1 MEKKLKSTDYKK
13 RLLKSA
19 EFYKKRIDK
28 LKKEKKE
35 ENENLLIALKNINS
49 LRHEEAEEFQ
59 KEIQKLYN
67 LIGVMKTGRIKYE
80 REVEGLTEKPT
91 KNGGYLEMQ
100 KISGVIFINELE
112 QVEVRKDHVILI
124 TKSQREIWLS
134 SEYDFLDQLFL

>member
-1 MEKKLKSTDYKK
+1 MEKKLKSIDYKK

-100 KISGVIFINELE
+100 KISGVIFINEL
-112 QVEVRKDHVILI
+112 QQIEVRKDHVLLI
-124 TKSQREIWLS
+124 TKSNREIWLS
-134 SEYDFLDQLFL
+134 NEYDFLDQLFI